1 MTPRL
6 AAACATALA
15 AMAVLTSPVR
25 AADLTCFEEQASTLP
40 VPPAVNAVID
50 GRPTIRFVPPHPK
63 GIVYLFHGSGGS
75 EAFATR
81 VHTQRVLSALIAD
94 GYGYAAAPS
103 LDRTKV
109 LRWDVSSIDPAV
121 NPDVAY
127 MLALHKDLIARGEI
141 SATTPVFTMGMSN
154 GGAFAHLY
162 GVAARAQGLP
172 VVAIASYMGP
182 WPGALKDAVPDPH
195 KLPPTF
201 LILSHNDGLVST
213 ERTAQVEA
221 DLVKRGARIEMHVN
235 PEHSVCPAT
244 LMLVPGLSP
253 ADRQTWIAKT
263 LPAAGVIDAK
273 GVRAVYLDKPV
284 IDRDAMADLY
294 KRMPEGRDGRLV
306 ADELIIA
313 WAGHQMRSEYA
324 AQQVKFFDQALAQR

>member
-1 MTPRL
+1 MTFRL
-6 AAACATALA
+6 ATACAIALAATALA
-15 AMAVLTSPVR
+15 ASPTR
-25 AADLTCFEEQASTLP
+25 AADLTCFEEQVSTLP
-40 VPPAVNAVID
+40 VPPAVNAAIN
-50 GRPTIRFVPPHPK
+50 GRPTIRFVPPHPR
-63 GIVYLFHGSGGS
+63 GVVYLFHGTGGS

-81 VHTQRVLSALIAD
+81 VHTQRVLSALIAA

-103 LDRTKV
+103 LDRTKL
-109 LRWDVSSIDPAV
+109 LRWDISSIDPAA

-141 SATTPVFTMGMSN
+141 TATTPVFTMGMSN

-162 GVAARAQGLP
+162 GVAAKAQGLP
-172 VVAIASYMGP
+172 VAAIASYMGP
-182 WPGALKDAVPDPH
+182 WPGALRDAVPDPH

-221 DLVKRGARIEMHVN
+221 DLVKRGAKIEMHIN

-244 LMLVPGLSP
+244 LTLVPDLT
-253 ADRQTWIAKT
+253 AAQRETWIAKT

-273 GVRAVYLDKPV
+273 GVRTVYLDKPV

-294 KRMPEGRDGRLV
+294 TRMPEGRAGRLV

-324 AQQVKFFDQALAQR
+324 AQQVKFFDQALAAR